1 MIRHIKR
8 ATRFLIFWSL
18 IVFAVSLTAVRL
30 FLVSADHYKAELSVR
45 VSELIGAPVEIGH
58 LRANMRG
65 YSPEL
70 VLKDFKIL
78 SAVANESPSIQFKE
92 IRLGINLVDFLMT
105 GDQFASSWVTLV
117 GAKLTI
123 KRKQDGSIAIVGLKG
138 GDEKP
143 FWLLQGSQYEVLQ
156 SEVSWLDELN
166 QIKPVTIGEVNVAI
180 INKSQQHQINVQ
192 LKLPDAYGEE
202 LRASMKFKG
211 NFFEALSINGSV
223 FIEGKKI
230 KPAEWISGHLHFP
243 VSIPSGSA
251 DFKCWGELHQSRLD
265 SIVGDVQIQQLTL
278 TKPDK
283 ESFFVQHLNTQFHW
297 SQNDSQWRLQVP
309 QMLLET
315 ADMKWPATAFSVF
328 GEQAKDD
335 KLHKLGLY
343 IDTLD
348 LQKAAYWVDFLVP
361 LSGDQR
367 LLLKQSQ
374 LKGSL
379 EQLSLFA
386 DLDENHFAINGGFSH
401 INVAPSQVVPGI
413 ENLTGY
419 LKGTDQQ
426 GQITLATQA
435 ARLLTVG
442 VFRQALDIT
451 KLKGTVDWQQTPD
464 EYLFSSELLT
474 LNSPDLG
481 TDTRFNLR
489 VPKAQGQPSFL
500 DLQSGFSIAD
510 VSKATRYLPVNTM
523 RKSVVEWL
531 DRGLVKGRVPKGD
544 ILFYGN
550 LNEFPFSKGQ
560 GVFEIPF
567 QIDQVDLVYLSAW
580 PRLNELGGDVLFLQD
595 SLQVNLNTGF
605 SKDVKINQAKITIPN
620 LNATEQL
627 FVKATLNTGI
637 LQGLEFLQQTPLK
650 SSADNLLNAIAPQG
664 NTEVTLD
671 LKLPLAEGALEE
683 IDGSANLVNAKL
695 KVKALDLDVTQMKGE
710 VRFNEQGLYSNNIIA
725 EALNNSIKATI
736 KNSNHLSTINVTGR
750 ADARDLEKQ
759 FKLPGW
765 RLAQGATDYEIKLN
779 LPADQRAP
787 ELLLE
792 SKLQGMGLDFP
803 STLAK
808 TREQQRTLA
817 MRFNLGL
824 HDLLPI
830 QINYDNQL
838 KVALNYDL
846 KSFQIES
853 ADILLGA
860 GDVPQNQSQE
870 PGIKLFL
877 NKERLAL
884 QDWISLGTSL
894 ATSEDTETTSAL
906 SSIKEIRVHSEHGLW
921 KKADL
926 GLIDIVLNPEVNFW
940 VGSID
945 SLIAKGKFKIPKAF
959 NGADSIN
966 LEMYEL
972 DLSVIK
978 QLKSQSE
985 TGAILTPELMPL
997 IQINSQKTR
1006 WHDVLLGQLKVETE
1020 RIFDGITFKR
1030 FDLIGDDQKLSLSGH
1045 WTNKGRYSA
1054 THLEGSLNMPQAG
1067 QLLAKLGLSKD
1078 FTETNA
1084 LINFFGD
1091 WGGAPHQF
1099 SLGELKGRL
1108 DIDFKNGRILGIEPG
1123 FGRVLG
1129 ILAVAQ
1135 WVKRF
1140 QLDFSDVF
1148 GEGLS
1153 FSSIKGRFDLLGG
1166 LASTRDLIVD
1176 AVPAKISIAG
1186 NADLVRETVDYSVNV
1201 VPKSADAVPVAGTI
1215 MGKLTDF
1222 IGLAL
1227 TGKDQQGFF
1236 FGSQYLVKGAWGNVQ
1251 IIPLHENDGLL
1262 QKTWDGITGF
1272 PWVKQSTEQ

>member
-1 MIRHIKR
+1 MIYHIKR
-8 ATRFLIFWSL
+8 ATRYLIFWSL
-18 IVFAVSLTAVRL
+18 IACAVSLTAVRL
-30 FLVSADHYKAELSVR
+30 VLLSVDHYKADLSVR
-45 VSELIGAPVEIGH
+45 VSELMGVPVEIGH
-58 LRANMRG
+58 LHANMRG

-70 VLKDFKIL
+70 ILKDFKIL
-78 SAVANESPSIQFKE
+78 SAVTNESPIQFKE
-92 IRLGINLVDFLMT
+92 IRLGINLVDFLKT

-143 FWLLQGSQYEVLQ
+143 FWLLQGGQYEVLQ

-166 QIKPVTIGEVNVAI
+166 QIKPVTMSEVNVAI
-180 INKSQQHQINVQ
+180 INKSQQHQINAL
-192 LKLPDAYGEE
+192 LKLPEAYGEE
-202 LRASMKFKG
+202 LIVSMQFKG
-211 NFFEALSINGSV
+211 NIFETASIDGSV
-223 FIEGKKI
+223 FVEGKKI
-230 KPAEWISGHLHFP
+230 KPTEWVPGNLSVP
-243 VSIPSGSA
+243 VSISSGSV
-251 DFKCWGELHQSRLD
+251 DFKCWGELQQSKLD
-265 SIVGDVQIQQLTL
+265 SIVGDVQLQQLTL
-278 TKPDK
+278 TRPDK
-283 ESFFVQHLNTQFHW
+283 ASFLVQHLSTQFHW
-297 SQNDSQWRLQVP
+297 FENDGEWRLQVP

-315 ADMKWPATAFSVF
+315 VDNKWPVMAFNIF
-328 GEQAKDD
+328 GEQTEDN
-335 KLHKLGLY
+335 KLHKLGLF

-348 LQKAAYWVDFLVP
+348 LQKVAYWVDFFAP

-367 LLLKQSQ
+367 LLLKQAQ
-374 LKGSL
+374 LKGFL
-379 EQLSLFA
+379 EQLSLFV
-386 DLDENHFAINGGFSH
+386 DLDEQHFAIKGDFAH
-401 INVAPSQVVPGI
+401 INVAPSQAIPGV

-426 GQITLATQA
+426 GQLVLATEEA
-435 ARLLTVG
+435 HLLTLG

-451 KLKGTVDWQQTPD
+451 KLTGTVDWQQTPD
-464 EYLFSSELLT
+464 EYLFSSALLT
-474 LNSPDLG
+474 LNSPDLE

-489 VPKAQGQPSFL
+489 IPKAQDQSAFL

-523 RKSVVEWL
+523 RKTVVEWL

-544 ILFYGN
+544 VLFYGN
-550 LNEFPFSKGQ
+550 LNDFPFSKGQ

-580 PRLNELGGDVLFLQD
+580 PSLTELGGDVLFLQD
-595 SLQVNLNTGF
+595 SLQVNLKTGS
-605 SKDVKINQAKITIPN
+605 SKDVKINQAMITLPD
-620 LNATEQL
+620 LNAAEQL

-650 SSADNLLNAIAPQG
+650 SSADNLLNAIDPQG
-664 NTEVTLD
+664 NTDINLD
-671 LKLPLAEGALEE
+671 LKLPLAEGVNQE
-683 IDGSANLVNAKL
+683 IDGVAHLANAKL
-695 KVKALDLDVTQMKGE
+695 KVKALDLDVIQMNGE
-710 VRFNEQGLYSNNIIA
+710 VKFNEHGLYSNLITA
-725 EALNNSIKATI
+725 EALNNPIKATI
-736 KNSNHLSTINVTGR
+736 TNSNLLSTVNVTGH

-765 RLAQGATDYEIKLN
+765 HLAQGATDYVIKLN
-779 LPADQRAP
+779 LPADQSAP
-787 ELLLE
+787 ELLVE
-792 SKLQGMGLDFP
+792 SNLQGMGLDFP

-808 TREQQRTLA
+808 TKEQQRALA
-817 MRFNLGL
+817 MTFNLGL

-830 QINYDNQL
+830 QINYDKQL
-838 KVALNYDL
+838 KAVLNYDL
-846 KSFQIES
+846 KTSKIES
-853 ADILLGA
+853 ATILLGA
-860 GDVPQNQSQE
+860 GDTPQNQNQDF
-870 PGIKLFL
+870 GIKLFL

-884 QDWISLGTSL
+884 QDWISLVGSL
-894 ATSEDTETTSAL
+894 ATSEDTETTGAL
-906 SSIKEIRVHSEHGLW
+906 SSIKEIKVHSEHGLW

-926 GLIDIVLNPEVNFW
+926 GLIDIALKPEANYW
-940 VGSID
+940 IGNLD
-945 SLIAKGKFKIPKAF
+945 SLLAKGKFKIPKALK
-959 NGADSIN
+959 GADSIQ
-966 LEMYEL
+966 LDLDEL
-972 DLSVIK
+972 DLSVVK

-985 TGAILTPELMPL
+985 TGSTLSPEFMPL
-997 IQINSQKTR
+997 IQINSEKTR
-1006 WHDVLLGQLKVETE
+1006 WHDVPLGKLTVETE

-1030 FDLIGDDQKLSLSGH
+1030 FDLMGDDQKLSLSGY

-1054 THLEGSLNMPQAG
+1054 THVEGSLNIPQAG

-1078 FTETNA
+1078 FTETHA
-1084 LINFFGD
+1084 LINVFGN
-1091 WGGAPHQF
+1091 WAGAPYQF
-1099 SLGELKGRL
+1099 SLDELKGHL

-1153 FSSIKGRFDLLGG
+1153 FSSIKGRFDLQGG

-1272 PWVKQSTEQ
+1272 PWVKQSTER